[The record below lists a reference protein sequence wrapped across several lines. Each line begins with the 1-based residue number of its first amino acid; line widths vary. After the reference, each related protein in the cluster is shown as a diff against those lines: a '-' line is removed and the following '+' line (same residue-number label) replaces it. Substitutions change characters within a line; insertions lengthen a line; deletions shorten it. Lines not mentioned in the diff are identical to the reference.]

1 MNRLSSRVQ
10 EGEGGGEVG
19 KAQKKGGV
27 KMGEKPVDKD
37 LMPFRNR
44 RRNLHLY

>member
-19 KAQKKGGV
+19 KAQKKGGGDDGG
-27 KMGEKPVDKD
+27 KACRQRPYA
-37 LMPFRNR
+37 LS
-44 RRNLHLY
+44 